1 MTTLLA
7 DNIPQAQAM
16 ELWVNRYQEAAQAQ
30 GWDIFLNTDTT
41 EGTESLQIQ
50 RLDET
55 AKFESDSSAWELVV
69 NGQDE
74 CHAMAREIIKRYS
87 NKEWQLIALHLA
99 KERGAAV

>member
-1 MTTLLA
+1 MTTLIA
-7 DNIPQAQAM
+7 DTITQAQAM
-16 ELWVNRYQEAAQAQ
+16 ELWVSQYQAVAQAQ

-55 AKFESDSSAWELVV
+55 AKLESDSSAWELVV

-74 CHAMAREIIKRYS
+74 CQTMAREIIKRYS
-87 NKEWQLIALHLA
+87 DKEWQLIALHIA

>member
-1 MTTLLA
+1 MTTLIA
-7 DNIPQAQAM
+7 DNITQAQAM
-16 ELWVNRYQEAAQAQ
+16 EVWASKYQGAAQAQ
-30 GWDIFLNTDTT
+30 GWDIFVNTDTT

-55 AKFESDSSAWELVV
+55 GALESDSCAWELVV

-87 NKEWQLIALHLA
+87 DKEWQLIALHLA